1 MIRRR
6 GVLFIGLAIIMLLFS
21 LIAAAV
27 IANIGS
33 NLFKSMSKMGQGQ
46 EKNYTRIVVQ
56 SVDNGLG
63 YLVQENLTVDM
74 VGATSNIPPKTFFFK
89 CSTDLCDN
97 PVLDARF
104 DVAATFSAT
113 TSTNDRNVFEVLT
126 WELSSTGN
134 KEGVV
139 ILADRK

>member
-63 YLVQENLTVDM
+63 YLPNNLM
-74 VGATSNIPPKTFFFK
+74 EVGATSNIPTETFFFK
-89 CSTDLCDN
+89 CSTYLCDN
-97 PVLDARF
+97 PVLARF

-126 WELSSTGN
+126 WESSPTGN

-139 ILADRK
+139 ILADR

>member
-63 YLVQENLTVDM
+63 YLPNNLM
-74 VGATSNIPPKTFFFK
+74 EVGATSNIPPKTFFFK
-89 CSTDLCDN
+89 CSTYLCDN

-126 WELSSTGN
+126 WESSSTGN

-139 ILADRK
+139 ILADR